1 MSTNVTKKLAGTVA
15 LDTGGSRGIGAA
27 IVGRLAADWADVA
40 SVFVTNGGYNGVQQV
55 LAGDN
60 QDSDYG
66 SSDNKPPLS
75 LNFDVNAPKKVNL
88 SKTSLY

>member
-1 MSTNVTKKLAGTVA
+1 VA

-27 IVGRLAADWADVA
+27 IVRRLAADWADVP

-60 QDSDYG
+60 QNNDYD
-66 SSDNKPPLS
+66 SSDKKPPLS
-75 LNFDVNAPKKVNL
+75 LNFAVNAPRESERL
-88 SKTSLY
+88 E

>member
-1 MSTNVTKKLAGTVA
+1 VA

-27 IVGRLAADWADVA
+27 IVRRLAADVA
-40 SVFVTNGGYNGVQQV
+40 SVFVTDGGYNGVQQV

-66 SSDNKPPLS
+66 SSDKKPPLS
-75 LNFDVNAPKKVNL
+75 LNFDVIAPRESERL
-88 SKTSLY
+88 Q